1 MNLTRFLKGNK
12 EGTKI
17 KYVESLSPMLEGICK
32 RVSIETDINLDEVKR
47 VVASQFAVVRR
58 VIDVCD
64 VIDDFDTIPN
74 IRVKHLGE
82 WFPSFWKY
90 KKFRK
95 ILKIEEK

>member
-1 MNLTRFLKGNK
+1 MNLSRFLEGDK

-17 KYVESLSPMLEGICK
+17 KYIESLSPMLEGICK
-32 RVSIETDINLDEVKR
+32 KVSIKTGINLEEVKR
-47 VVASQFAVVRR
+47 VAASQFAIVRK

-64 VIDDFDTIPN
+64 VTDDFDTIPS
-74 IRVKHLGE
+74 IRIKHLGE

-95 ILKIEEK
+95 ILKIEE